1 MDPQAQ
7 KRLLDD
13 FLRVGV
19 IPQDPASES
28 ERSGQ
33 VTAHENLE
41 RRLLPPRDRDHE
53 VFIACLDHAVLV
65 QSFD

>member
-1 MDPQAQ
+1 MH
-7 KRLLDD
+7 RRD
-13 FLRVGV
+13 FLRIGV
-19 IPQDPASES
+19 IPQDPASEP
-28 ERSGQ
+28 EGSGQ